1 MTRVFFALL
10 SALTFFLLAGAP
22 VTMAI
27 GAGDG
32 TAIAQTE
39 PKADDDGTA
48 AAKVTGEVDVDVK
61 GGDRG
66 GGAWYLSPTWV
77 VIGLLAVGV
86 LVAII
91 VAASRGGTT
100 VIRD

>member
-48 AAKVTGEVDVDVK
+48 AAKVSGEVDVDVR
-61 GGDRG
+61 DRDG
-66 GGAWYLSPTWV
+66 GGAWYMSPTWV

-100 VIRD
+100 VIKE